1 MTFLTRN
8 LANIA
13 AILFGLTAIVAA
25 SVMFAV
31 H

>member
-1 MTFLTRN
+1 MTFITRN

-25 SVMFAV
+25 SVMFAA